1 MRFAPPSGPL
11 GLSGQGSTRPVP
23 WARRGIKS
31 AARRRIKQHCR
42 GTVGRECAVNS
53 EQEAGHGEEGGK
65 GIEPA
70 VPARGPQRGA
80 GDKETCLASS
90 TQTAPEQ
97 DQDEHLPSPV
107 FLGSTTV
114 RHDTPSQG
122 TAGIVALRRTA
133 TPTSPLWCLLHL
145 PASCWP
151 ASVPSCPRGSLPS
164 THRAGPVGTEHRPLP
179 TRVSPVTFGFPR
191 AEAGTGMWWLALRRL
206 HQVHARPAW
215 RRSGFLLTRWTPV
228 PRPPPHR
235 TLAVRPS
242 LQNRHC
248 KRSLTPHRSEGRGA
262 ATILVSLRKPGSA
275 GISQQ
280 LCVLPRWA
288 AQALWRL
295 H

>member
-1 MRFAPPSGPL
+1 MS
-11 GLSGQGSTRPVP
+11 S
-23 WARRGIKS
+23 K
-31 AARRRIKQHCR
+31 
-42 GTVGRECAVNS
+42 
-53 EQEAGHGEEGGK
+53 QEAGHGEEGGK
-65 GIEPA
+65 GTEPA

-80 GDKETCLASS
+80 GDETRLESS
-90 TQTAPEQ
+90 TQTVPEQ
-97 DQDEHLPSPV
+97 DQAEHLPSPV
-107 FLGSTTV
+107 FLGSATV

-122 TAGIVALRRTA
+122 AAGIVASRRTA
-133 TPTSPLWCLLHL
+133 TPTSPLWCFLRP
-145 PASCWP
+145 PACWP

-164 THRAGPVGTEHRPLP
+164 TRRAGPVGTEHRPLP

-206 HQVHARPAW
+206 CQVHARPAW
-215 RRSGFLLTRWTPV
+215 LRSGFLLTRWTPV

-248 KRSLTPHRSEGRGA
+248 KRSLTHRSQGRGA

-288 AQALWRL
+288 ARGPGSLASTPVPL
-295 H
+295 